1 MADTFSV
8 TEVSRI
14 TGLAPHT
21 LRYYEQQ
28 FPVLLKVERT
38 RGGHRIYR
46 QQHIDLFKAIIQ
58 LLKEEKVSI
67 KEARCRLGE
76 PDNSIPCNTSNSSE
90 EKFAQE
96 FENGDISKMLMVVI
110 EKLDRICR
118 NNDNRDRML
127 MNFFKAKTEDRN
139 DDLIDQISRCRKET
153 HETVK
158 LCQTIIRQGFRV
170 N

>member
-38 RGGHRIYR
+38 RGGHRTYR
-46 QQHIDLFKAIIQ
+46 QHHIDLFKSIIQ

-76 PDNSIPCNTSNSSE
+76 PDNTIPCNTPNSSE
-90 EKFAQE
+90 EKFAKE

-110 EKLDRICR
+110 EKLDHICR

-127 MNFFKAKTEDRN
+127 MNFFKAKTEDKN

>member
-76 PDNSIPCNTSNSSE
+76 PDNSIPCNTLNSSE

-118 NNDNRDRML
+118 NNDNRDKIL
-127 MNFFKAKTEDRN
+127 MSLFKAKTEDRN